1 MINWRSSSGSFSI
14 VGVIGQMS
22 AVLMALLDA
31 RLTPPACPR
40 LWLQD
45 EAVTQRG
52 GKTER
57 REDKEMR
64 TQGGKKDS
72 VDSESL
78 SLD

>member
-31 RLTPPACPR
+31 RLTPPARPR
-40 LWLQD
+40 LWLRD
-45 EAVTQRG
+45 EAVTQQRERQKEEKMKRLG
-52 GKTER
+52 HGRKT
-57 REDKEMR
+57 
-64 TQGGKKDS
+64 DS